1 MGEVFLFRSK
11 SLIIEI
17 YLLLVVV
24 LRLAIDIRIG
34 REYFFQV

>member
-24 LRLAIDIRIG
+24 LRLAIDIRIR